1 MDAFENVRRQF
12 PVCQSS
18 TYLDCA
24 YDCGGSLFSRA
35 SAEEYYNDW
44 HKAAAKGLK
53 GGPGRQPF
61 FDKAEALRE
70 KICTLVGGQSPREVC
85 FTRNTNEGIN
95 HILMGF
101 QGFGPGSAVMT
112 SSIEHPS
119 VLMPCINA
127 AHMRGFEC
135 IVLEP
140 ENGEYPT
147 AQMYMKAWTPRVK
160 MIVLSHVQSSNG
172 YKTDLEALGAFC
184 REKGVWLVVD
194 AIQSL
199 GFGPFDASKWGV
211 SAVSA
216 AGYKGL
222 MACES
227 TGFLWCRRDLLEMTA
242 PTYTAAGFVMGSQRG
257 EKGWEI
263 TCRDKKDARK
273 FENSSL
279 DAPGIYSLDAGISC
293 VLGLGVNNI
302 SEHIR
307 GLYDVLYNGLLDLG
321 ITPVTPLS
329 PCESCAS
336 IAFDTP
342 KRPQLQEIF
351 EKRNISCSFSRLIRL
366 SLGAFNN
373 EEDIKAVLSAV
384 KEVLEE

>member
-1 MDAFENVRRQF
+1 
-12 PVCQSS
+12 
-18 TYLDCA
+18 
-24 YDCGGSLFSRA
+24 
-35 SAEEYYNDW
+35 
-44 HKAAAKGLK
+44 
-53 GGPGRQPF
+53 
-61 FDKAEALRE
+61 
-70 KICTLVGGQSPREVC
+70 
-85 FTRNTNEGIN
+85 
-95 HILMGF
+95 
-101 QGFGPGSAVMT
+101 MT

-147 AQMYMKAWTPRVK
+147 AQMYMKACTPRVK

-172 YKTDLEALGAFC
+172 YKTDLEALGAFAAKRGYGWWSTPYKAWALDLSTPQNGVFRRC
-184 REKGVWLVVD
+184 RPRATRALWPVKARDSVVPP
-194 AIQSL
+194 
-199 GFGPFDASKWGV
+199 GPFGND
-211 SAVSA
+211 
-216 AGYKGL
+216 
-222 MACES
+222 
-227 TGFLWCRRDLLEMTA
+227 R
-242 PTYTAAGFVMGSQRG
+242 PTYTAAGFVMGPQRG

-351 EKRNISCSFSRLIRL
+351 EKRNIICSFSRLIRL